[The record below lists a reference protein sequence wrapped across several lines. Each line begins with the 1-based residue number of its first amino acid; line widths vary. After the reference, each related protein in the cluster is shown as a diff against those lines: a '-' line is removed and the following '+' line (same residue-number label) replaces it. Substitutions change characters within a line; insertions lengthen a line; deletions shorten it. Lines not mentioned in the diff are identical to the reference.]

1 MDKRSILQS
10 IIDNEGKC
18 QVLYRDEDGKDSMCA
33 TCPMSKLAKRSDGT
47 YLGCWDSLIYKDYL
61 NHLNPED
68 LPHGGVDKIY
78 LDKAVELLSDILM
91 DDILRGIPIA
101 ENT

>member
-10 IIDNEGKC
+10 IIDHGGQC
-18 QVLYRDEDGKDSMCA
+18 RFMYEDGKYLAGVTLACHI
-33 TCPMSKLAKRSDGT
+33 CPMNKLSQRADGT
-47 YLGCWDSLIYKDYL
+47 YRSCYDSLVTDPKKEADPIYY
-61 NHLNPED
+61 
-68 LPHGGVDKIY
+68 Y
-78 LDKAVELLSDILM
+78 KAVELLSDILM